1 MRLDRTIAWGLLV
14 VALLG
19 NAAGV
24 FFELYAEI
32 WWYDKALHCFFS
44 FAVTLVLALYAY
56 GVVLTGRHHHKVLLV
71 LTIAGLGLALGTLW
85 EFVEW
90 AYGLGG

>member
-1 MRLDRTIAWGLLV
+1 MRLNRAIAWSLFV

-19 NAAGV
+19 NGAGV
-24 FFELYAEI
+24 VFGLYAEI

-56 GVVLTGRHHHKVLLV
+56 GVVLTGRHRYKVLLV
-71 LTIAGLGLALGTLW
+71 
-85 EFVEW
+85 
-90 AYGLGG
+90 